1 MAAALRFQRK
11 HENLYNVFSA
21 HLCSTF
27 IVKPVVCV
35 YAQMTAVRRVLC
47 IETVSA
53 AVHLPVHLRKNAW
66 EPTCIVWMAAT
77 VLMVF
82 KEPPQI
88 FLMSLKL
95 LTDLRSLHAG
105 LILQNGTCIAAS
117 QCPCVYHG
125 TSYVQGQVLQQ
136 GCSVWWVWKTVTVW
150 EYSTANVLLTV
161 SVLFF
166 QCVHGWCVELH
177 WE

>member
-66 EPTCIVWMAAT
+66 EPICIVWMAAT

-82 KEPPQI
+82 KEPPPNFFNVSEIVDWSQI
-88 FLMSLKL
+88 LAC
-95 LTDLRSLHAG
+95 RSHPAEWNMHCCLSVSMCLSWNVICTRTGATTG
-105 LILQNGTCIAAS
+105 M
-117 QCPCVYHG
+117 QC
-125 TSYVQGQVLQQ
+125 L
-136 GCSVWWVWKTVTVW
+136 
-150 EYSTANVLLTV
+150 V
-161 SVLFF
+161 SVEKCY
-166 QCVHGWCVELH
+166 CVRI
-177 WE
+177 